1 MGIEQTKFGFD
12 NQIRM
17 RSDFCGHPDGYG
29 EAEVRK
35 RQLCE
40 YTLFN
45 NLKSKLYP
53 MGSQCTKDII
63 IIIKNTQL

>member
-45 NLKSKLYP
+45 NLNN
-53 MGSQCTKDII
+53 GIAVSQSPLSVCLPKY
-63 IIIKNTQL
+63 